1 MRSPR
6 FHLRAVFT
14 GAAFFLLCIRAEA
27 DWVAVTKNPY
37 PNELQGLKLYARY
50 LAPLIPLQSERMQVV
65 QVLGSNE
72 DIDSKDWKV
81 TVLYSCT
88 DDSLSCTHGPR
99 NDLVGSIE
107 MFPKHRVS
115 FLQIKM
121 PLVFC
126 RSVGGVSEINV
137 ACDIYSDD
145 FGLEYWVV
153 SGNSPS
159 HKNGDLLMI
168 RYGPTRDSPRK
179 IRRN

>member
-6 FHLRAVFT
+6 FHLRGVFT
-14 GAAFFLLCIRAEA
+14 CPAFVLLCIRAES
-27 DWVAVTKNPY
+27 DGVAVTKNPY
-37 PNELQGLKLYARY
+37 PHELQGLKLYARY
-50 LAPLIPLQSERMQVV
+50 LAPLIPLQSDRMKVV

-72 DIDSKDWKV
+72 DIDLKNWKV
-81 TVLYSCT
+81 TVLYSCK
-88 DDSLSCTHGPR
+88 DDPLACTHGPR
-99 NDLVGSIE
+99 NDLVGAIE
-107 MFPKHRVS
+107 MVPKHRVS
-115 FLQIKM
+115 FRQIKM
-121 PLVFC
+121 PLVFS

-168 RYGPTRDSPRK
+168 RYGPTRDSQRK
-179 IRRN
+179 TRRN